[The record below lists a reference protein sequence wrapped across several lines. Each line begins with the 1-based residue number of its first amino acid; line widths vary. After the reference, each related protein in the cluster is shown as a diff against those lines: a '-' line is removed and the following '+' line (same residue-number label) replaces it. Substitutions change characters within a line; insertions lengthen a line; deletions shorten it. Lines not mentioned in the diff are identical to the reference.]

1 MIAINMGFLCGA
13 SGKEPACQ
21 YRRHKTRA
29 VRSLGWEDPLQEGMT
44 THSSILF
51 FFFLS
56 LTFIYLFIFLIL
68 FYF

>member
-1 MIAINMGFLCGA
+1 MGFLCGA

-44 THSSILF
+44 THSSIPF
-51 FFFLS
+51 FFFI
-56 LTFIYLFIFLIL
+56 TDFYLFIYFFNFIL
-68 FYF
+68 FLNFT